1 MSSSVSPAPM
11 KFEIQKLEG
20 SSNYIAWKASMTIY
34 LGYYDCLEVVNG
46 SELCLTFDKYY
57 KSSNTVSSLAAWK
70 KKDITAQ
77 MCILTSVPKD
87 WVHIVSE
94 STTSASYWSTLQEKF
109 DRHNIISVH
118 HLLRSLMNSK
128 MDNSQSIQ
136 DYLTGRK
143 HFEISDIII

>member
-20 SSNYIAWKASMTIY
+20 SSNYIARKASMT
-34 LGYYDCLEVVNG
+34 YDCLEVVNG
-46 SELCLTFDKYY
+46 SELCPTFDKYY
-57 KSSNTVSSLAAWK
+57 KPSDAVTSLADWIK
-70 KKDITAQ
+70 QDISAQ

-94 STTSASYWSTLQEKF
+94 STTFVSCLSTLQEKF
-109 DRHNIISVH
+109 DQHNIISVH
-118 HLLRSLMNSK
+118 HLLRSLMSSK
-128 MDNSQSIQ
+128 MDNSLSIQ